1 VAQSPWSVA
10 VVGPG
15 GVGGLVGAVLA
26 RAGHP
31 VVYVARP
38 QTAAALTAGGL
49 DVASGQFGDFHVPA
63 AATTRLAAP
72 VDVCVVATKATDV
85 DTALDAVPADVL
97 GAGLLL
103 PLLNGVDHM
112 AALRERF
119 PDAHVLAGAIRV
131 ASARVAPGRI
141 VHTTPFCTVEVA
153 GDHTPRTRL
162 DTLVAQ
168 LRAAGI
174 DASVRD
180 SEAAVLWD
188 KLAFLAPL
196 ALLTTVNAAT
206 AGEVREKYRPD
217 LEAVIGEVA
226 AVARAA
232 GATADAGAVLRLF
245 DGVPPGMKSSM
256 QRDVEAGRPAE
267 VDAIGG
273 AVLRAAAR
281 HGVDVPVTT
290 RLVEDLRAHG
300 GQPAG
305 T

>member
-1 VAQSPWSVA
+1 MTESPWSVA

-15 GVGGLVGAVLA
+15 GVGGLVGAVLT

-38 QTAAALTAGGL
+38 DTAAALTAGGIE
-49 DVASGQFGDFHVPA
+49 VTSARFGDFHVPA
-63 AATTRLAAP
+63 AAEPRLTAP
-72 VDVCVVATKATDV
+72 VDVCVVAAKA
-85 DTALDAVPADVL
+85 TALDAALDGVPAEVL
-97 GAGLLL
+97 GAGLVL

-119 PDAHVLAGAIRV
+119 PAARVLAGAIRV
-131 ASARVAPGRI
+131 ESTRVAPGRI
-141 VHTTPFCTVEVA
+141 VHTSPFCAVELA
-153 GDHTPRTRL
+153 GDDTPGARL
-162 DTLVAQ
+162 ETLADQ

-174 DASVRD
+174 DATVGD
-180 SEAAVLWD
+180 SEAAVLWN

-196 ALLTTVNAAT
+196 ALLTTAYGAT
-206 AGEVREKYRPD
+206 AGEVREKYRGD
-217 LEAVIGEVA
+217 LEAVAGEVL

-232 GATADAGAVLRLF
+232 GATADAGAVIGLF
-245 DGVPPGMKSSM
+245 DKVPPATKSSM

-281 HGVDVPVTT
+281 EGVDAPMTA
-290 RLVEDLRAHG
+290 RLVEDLRARG
-300 GQPAG
+300 I
-305 T
+305 

>member
-1 VAQSPWSVA
+1 VTESPWSVA

-15 GVGGLVGAVLA
+15 GVGGLVGAVLT

-38 QTAAALTAGGL
+38 DTAAALTAGGIE
-49 DVASGQFGDFHVPA
+49 VTSARFGDFHVPA
-63 AATTRLAAP
+63 AAEPRLTAP
-72 VDVCVVATKATDV
+72 VDVCVVAAKA
-85 DTALDAVPADVL
+85 TALDAALDGVPAEVL
-97 GAGLLL
+97 GAGLVL

-119 PDAHVLAGAIRV
+119 PAARVLAGAIRV
-131 ASARVAPGRI
+131 ESTRVAPGRI
-141 VHTTPFCTVEVA
+141 VHTSPFCAVELA
-153 GDHTPRTRL
+153 GDDTPGARL
-162 DTLVAQ
+162 ETLADQ

-174 DASVRD
+174 DATVGD
-180 SEAAVLWD
+180 SEAAVLWN

-196 ALLTTVNAAT
+196 ALLTTAYGAT
-206 AGEVREKYRPD
+206 AGEVREKYRGD
-217 LEAVIGEVA
+217 LEAVAGEVL

-232 GATADAGAVLRLF
+232 GATADAGAVIGLF
-245 DGVPPGMKSSM
+245 DKVPPATKSSM

-281 HGVDVPVTT
+281 EGVDAPMTA
-290 RLVEDLRAHG
+290 RLVEDLRARG
-300 GQPAG
+300 I
-305 T
+305 

>member
-1 VAQSPWSVA
+1 MTESPWSVA

-15 GVGGLVGAVLA
+15 GVGGLVGAVLT

-38 QTAAALTAGGL
+38 DTAAALTAGGIE
-49 DVASGQFGDFHVPA
+49 VTSARFGDFHVPA
-63 AATTRLAAP
+63 AAGPRLTAP
-72 VDVCVVATKATDV
+72 VDVCVVAAKA
-85 DTALDAVPADVL
+85 TALDAALDGVPAEVL
-97 GAGLLL
+97 GAGLVL

-119 PDAHVLAGAIRV
+119 PAARVLAGAIRV
-131 ASARVAPGRI
+131 ESTRVAPGRI
-141 VHTTPFCTVEVA
+141 VHTSPFCAVELA
-153 GDHTPRTRL
+153 GDDTPGARL
-162 DTLVAQ
+162 ETLADQ

-174 DASVRD
+174 DATVGD
-180 SEAAVLWD
+180 SEAAVLWN

-196 ALLTTVNAAT
+196 ALLTTAYGAT
-206 AGEVREKYRPD
+206 AGEVREKYRGD
-217 LEAVIGEVA
+217 LEAVAGEVL

-232 GATADAGAVLRLF
+232 GATADAGAVIGLF
-245 DGVPPGMKSSM
+245 DKVPPATKSSM

-281 HGVDVPVTT
+281 EGVDAPMTA
-290 RLVEDLRAHG
+290 RLVEDLRARG
-300 GQPAG
+300 I
-305 T
+305 